1 MILGM
6 SYTHCILTI
15 VFDLYSHSCWFGG
28 VWASFRNHESLADY
42 GDIEDAR
49 RLVMDDIRRCIE
61 LNPAF
66 QGKLQFPNFNA
77 NLRRRLIMFGD
88 LGRPPRNGL
97 GGGCGPCGGCG
108 YFPGIN

>member
-6 SYTHCILTI
+6 SFTHCILTI

-42 GDIEDAR
+42 GDIEGAR

-61 LNPAF
+61 LNPTF
-66 QGKLQFPNFNA
+66 QGKLQFPNIDA
-77 NLRRRLIMFGD
+77 NLRRRLIMLRD
-88 LGRPPRNGL
+88 LGRPPRNGIGS
-97 GGGCGPCGGCG
+97 GGGCGH
-108 YFPGIN
+108 FPGIN